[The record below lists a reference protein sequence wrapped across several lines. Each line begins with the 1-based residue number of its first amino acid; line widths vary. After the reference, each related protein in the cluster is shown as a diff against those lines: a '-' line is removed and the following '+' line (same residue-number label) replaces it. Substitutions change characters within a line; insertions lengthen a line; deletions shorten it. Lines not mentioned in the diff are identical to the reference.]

1 MAAVGFLYLIEELD
15 SYLDVMYVFHQT
27 IYSSMFFLNYFFTAV
42 PCAGLLVEDWE
53 DGYYRPAMI
62 RGGLKS
68 YVMAKA
74 TVIFAVPSI
83 VLTAGNLL
91 FLLLLRTRLPW
102 MGNAGAHT
110 VGVLAEQGAGTLL
123 TNGHYLL
130 YGACYCLE
138 LGILLGILNLLAACS
153 SLYLKNRLLTWI
165 APMLFYFLL
174 QYLMMLTGIS
184 RLGLL
189 CFFDLTYNEQL
200 WGTPVPFFA
209 IGAGVFFFAVLGGFL
224 IGKTERMVRN
234 G

>member
-1 MAAVGFLYLIEELD
+1 M
-15 SYLDVMYVFHQT
+15 
-27 IYSSMFFLNYFFTAV
+27 
-42 PCAGLLVEDWE
+42 EDWE

-62 RGGLKS
+62 RGSLKS

-123 TNGHYLL
+123 TNGYYLL

-165 APMLFYFLL
+165 APMLSYFLL

-209 IGAGVFFFAVLGGFL
+209 VGAGLFFFAVLGGFL
-224 IGKTERMVRN
+224 AGKVERMVRN